1 MKKYLAIILSILLAV
16 SLFGCKKD
24 QGQGETSE
32 TSETRETAVE
42 KKGDIVGIVKD
53 KISPDVLVLEVS
65 RSSTHKY
72 GDIVHIVTE
81 DFDKWKIA
89 DDITVNFSVV
99 ELPNNSDQ
107 YARIIAEEISIT
119 IYFAKP
125 IIYLYPETATEC
137 SVKVE
142 LDGQLTC
149 TYPEHG
155 EDGWEN
161 FTAYPDGTLIF
172 PDGMEYY
179 ALYWEGVQD
188 TEWDMTKGFCVK
200 GEDTAKFLEWALSEQ
215 GLTRREANEFIMYW
229 LPRMQDNPY
238 NVISFQTEAYTDG
251 AKLEI
256 SPSPDSL
263 LRVFMA
269 YYPADTEIQMVPQE
283 FDGFTRNGFTVVEWG
298 GTEIK

>member
-1 MKKYLAIILSILLAV
+1 MKKYIAIILSILLTV

-32 TSETRETAVE
+32 ISETREIVE
-42 KKGDIVGIVKD
+42 NGEVSGTITE
-53 KISPDVLVLEVS
+53 KISPDILVLKVS
-65 RSSTHKY
+65 NSSTQKWGKTVY
-72 GDIVHIVTE
+72 IVTSE
-81 DFDKWKIA
+81 YNEWCIGDLISVK
-89 DDITVNFSVV
+89 FSAV
-99 ELPNNSDQ
+99 ERPKDQ
-107 YARIIAEEISIT
+107 SQYIRVIAEEIFELHLS
-119 IYFAKP
+119 AKP

-137 SVKVE
+137 SVRVA
-142 LDGQLTC
+142 LDGALTC
-149 TYPEHG
+149 TYPAHG

-200 GEDTAKFLEWALSEQ
+200 GEDTAKFLEWALAEQ

-229 LPRMQDNPY
+229 LPRMEINEY

-256 SPSPDSL
+256 SPNPDSL

-269 YYPADTEIQMVPQE
+269 YYATDTEIEIQPQE
-283 FDGFTRNGFTVVEWG
+283 FDSFTRDGFTVVEWG
-298 GTEIK
+298 GAEIK